1 MQGHPCRLSVLC
13 IRGQVHAFC
22 FLVAF
27 DYPKSGT
34 NNSKYMETY
43 VFHGLITEISDGQV
57 HQYLFEKVRF
67 LLLSERQQKS
77 WQQEFDLE
85 WEVLPSAL
93 A

>member
-1 MQGHPCRLSVLC
+1 MPFVFWLPLTTLR
-13 IRGQVHAFC
+13 
-22 FLVAF
+22 VAQ
-27 DYPKSGT
+27 T
-34 NNSKYMETY
+34 TANIWRH